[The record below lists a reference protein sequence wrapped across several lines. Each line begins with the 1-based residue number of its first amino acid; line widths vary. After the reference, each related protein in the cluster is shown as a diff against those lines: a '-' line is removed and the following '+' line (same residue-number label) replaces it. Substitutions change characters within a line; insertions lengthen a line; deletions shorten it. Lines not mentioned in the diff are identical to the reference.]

1 LSGIESK
8 LYLIDCICFSVSFFT
23 AYQVNLAREDLLFT
37 SEESVSLAWLQDA
50 VFPMEDPGN
59 YTVDVWLY
67 TLSGNTWAKTACL
80 ASAYPNSGRATVTIP
95 RMERSASGRFS
106 AVAIQVALNTNHA
119 DSRSLTTA
127 AGLWTVVAYATDTA
141 PTRKECNDWAENTG
155 SRMTE
160 QNTINSRSP
169 PCPCMLQQARAP
181 NSGVTEQNM
190 RDAVQNFYNPGA
202 ATCFYQSSVNPTV

>member
-1 LSGIESK
+1 
-8 LYLIDCICFSVSFFT
+8 VSFFT
-23 AYQVNLAREDLLFT
+23 AYQVNLVSEGLLFT
-37 SEESVSLAWLQDA
+37 GEEPVSLTWLPDA
-50 VFPMEDPGN
+50 VFPMEYPGN

-67 TLSGNTWAKTACL
+67 TLSRTTWAKTECL

-95 RMERSASGRFS
+95 HMERSASERFS
-106 AVAIQVALNTNHA
+106 AVAIQVALNTNQTE
-119 DSRSLTTA
+119 SRSLTTA

-141 PTRKECNDWAENTG
+141 PTRKECNDWAENSG
-155 SRMTE
+155 RRMTE

-190 RDAVQNFYNPGA
+190 EDAVQSFYNPGA
-202 ATCFYQSSVNPTV
+202 ATCFYQSTLNPTL